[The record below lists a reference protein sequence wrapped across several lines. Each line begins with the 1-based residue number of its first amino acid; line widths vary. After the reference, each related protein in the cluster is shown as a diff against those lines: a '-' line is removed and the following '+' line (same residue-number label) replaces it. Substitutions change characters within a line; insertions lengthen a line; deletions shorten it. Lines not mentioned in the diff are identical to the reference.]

1 MSKRLVEFLCFYC
14 SSAPVL
20 LLALVGSE
28 RRQRSRTVALDHLI
42 AGAAESTDTPRYR
55 SCCCCWVSP
64 SSSLLLQ
71 LAADVTISVSSVRTT
86 PRLDKIH
93 DPTQSRAESANCA
106 TCAPIGAA
114 KSTANSRRRSYYCC
128 LGSLVGKTEFGSCWL
143 SYGTRATTPLRS
155 RLP

>member
-28 RRQRSRTVALDHLI
+28 RRQTNRTVALDHLI
-42 AGAAESTDTPRYR
+42 AGAAESTDKARYR
-55 SCCCCWVSP
+55 SCCCCWVSS

-71 LAADVTISVSSVRTT
+71 LAADVTISVSAVRTT

-93 DPTQSRAESANCA
+93 GPTQSRAESANCA
-106 TCAPIGAA
+106 TCAPTGAA